1 MDISEVEYSGPVSIY
16 QKRFAG
22 LTTQVAVPAVLNV
35 SLRLDITGPLDSG
48 ALARAASALVARHHA
63 LRTGFHR
70 HGDHF
75 VQQVSSARPAELPVT
90 VLDSEHLPPAERRD
104 VIERWCEQQ
113 ASTLFDLDGDS
124 LIRFTLARVSAEA
137 WVLMIVQHHIITDAT
152 STSVLLS
159 DLAALYRAE
168 VEGRDAAL
176 TPPSAQQID
185 FARWQ
190 HERLTEDYKSK
201 LIEFWRGEL
210 DGAAF
215 TLPLPGERPRPP
227 KRSGEGGLDAV
238 YVPLE
243 LGEQLADCARQHGV
257 TLFALLTAAFGTLL
271 CGLTCQD
278 EVVLITPFQNRM
290 GGQFETVVG
299 QLANSVPLRLR
310 SNPAENIAD
319 LIKRT
324 GRQLWVLADHQ
335 ELPLPVILE
344 SLQLA
349 QRPGA
354 AEFPLG
360 FFALHP
366 RAGERLDL
374 PGLRVTATDFAIPAA
389 RLDFGVLV
397 VPTEHG
403 LKLWAEYGS
412 HLGAE
417 TVRGWL
423 DRYVELLARF
433 ASSPESPVGRL
444 FP

>member
-1 MDISEVEYSGPVSIY
+1 MDIPAVEDSGPVSIY

-35 SLRLDITGPLDSG
+35 SLRLDISGPLDTR

-70 HGDHF
+70 DGDHF
-75 VQQVSSARPAELPVT
+75 IQRVSSAQPVELPVISF
-90 VLDSEHLPPAERRD
+90 DSGHMPAAERRD
-104 VIERWCEQQ
+104 AIERWCREQ
-113 ASTLFDLDGDS
+113 ASTLFDLRGNS
-124 LIRFTLARVSAEA
+124 LIRFALARVGDDQ

-168 VEGRDAAL
+168 MEGRDAAL
-176 TPPSAQQID
+176 PPPPTQQID

-190 HERLTEDYKSK
+190 QARLTEDYKAK
-201 LIEFWRGEL
+201 LIEFWRNEL

-215 TLPLPGERPRPP
+215 TLPLPGERPRPA
-227 KRSGEGGLDAV
+227 KRSGEGDLDAV

-243 LGEQLADCARQHGV
+243 LGERLAGCARRHGV
-257 TLFALLTAAFGTLL
+257 TLFAVLTAAFGTLL
-271 CGLTCQD
+271 CGLTRQD

-290 GGQFETVVG
+290 GGQFETVIG

-310 SNPAENIAD
+310 SKPGENIAD

-324 GRQLWVLADHQ
+324 GRQLWALADHQ

-344 SLQLA
+344 ALQIA

-366 RAGERLDL
+366 RAGENLDL

-397 VPTEHG
+397 VPTERG

-412 HLGAE
+412 HLGAK

-423 DRYVELLARF
+423 DRYVELLTRF
-433 ASSPESPVGRL
+433 VSSPKSCARDW
-444 FP
+444 